1 MRLQSIFSVMGVIVA
16 CVGVSLLMPIGW
28 SIYYDDGML
37 SRLCLAMILIVGVGL
52 AVFFLFRSKD
62 KTVLTHREGMAA
74 VGLSWFLIALAVSFP
89 YVLCGDFN
97 TFADAIFESVSGI
110 TTTGATV
117 LGNVE
122 ALPKSILMW
131 RALSQWLGGM
141 GIIVLSLAILPFL
154 GVGGMQ
160 LYKAEVTGPF
170 RDKLKPRIKDTASV
184 LWKVYLF
191 LTVAMIILLLLG
203 GMDLFNALCHSFAAL
218 ATGGFSTWNNSVAH
232 YPSAYIQWVI
242 IIFMFLG
249 GASFSLHY
257 AFLKGDYRAYFR
269 NSEFRFYLGVA
280 VFASLT
286 IAFGLYGTHYDQI
299 ELSIRAATF
308 QVVSLMTTTGF
319 ASADYEL
326 WSFYAQ
332 ALLVLLLFIGGS
344 GGSTAGGL
352 KCMRIVLLI
361 KYVYHEI
368 YKLVHP
374 RAVRHVKMGNE
385 PVPPDVLSA
394 VSAFCILYLGIFV
407 IASLILTVLGIDLA
421 TSFTAV
427 ATCMG
432 NVGPG
437 LGRVGPVDNF
447 GGLPALSK
455 WILSVCMLIG
465 RLEIYT
471 VLLLFIPEFWR
482 K

>member
-1 MRLQSIFSVMGVIVA
+1 MGVIVA

-28 SIYYDDGML
+28 SMYYDDGML
-37 SRLCLAMILIVGVGL
+37 SRLCLAMILIIGVGL

-62 KTVLTHREGMAA
+62 RTTLTHREGMAA
-74 VGLSWFLIALAVSFP
+74 VGLSWFLIGFAVSLPFM
-89 YVLCGDFN
+89 LCGNFN
-97 TFADAIFESVSGI
+97 SFADAFFESVSGI

-117 LGNVE
+117 LGDVE

-170 RDKLKPRIKDTASV
+170 RDKLKPRIKDTASI

-191 LTVAMIILLLLG
+191 LTILMIILLLLG
-203 GMDLFNALCHSFAAL
+203 GMDLFNALCHAFAAL

-232 YPSAYIQWVI
+232 YSSPYIQWVI

-249 GASFSLHY
+249 GTSFSLHY
-257 AFLKGDYRAYFR
+257 ACFKGDYRIYFK
-269 NSEFRFYLGVA
+269 NPEFRFYLGVV

-286 IAFGLYGTHYDQI
+286 IAFGLYGTQYAQI
-299 ELSIRAATF
+299 ESSIRAATF

-319 ASADYEL
+319 ASANYEL

-361 KYVYHEI
+361 KYIYHEI

-385 PVPPDVLSA
+385 PVSSDVLSA
-394 VSAFCILYLGIFV
+394 VSAFCLLYLGIFV
-407 IASLILTVLGIDLA
+407 IASLLLTALGIDLA

-437 LGRVGPVDNF
+437 LGRIGPVENF
-447 GGLPALSK
+447 GSLPALSK

>member
-1 MRLQSIFSVMGVIVA
+1 MGVIVA
-16 CVGVSLLMPIGW
+16 CVGVSLLLPMAW
-28 SIYYDDGML
+28 SIYYGDGML
-37 SRLCLAMILIVGVGL
+37 PRLFLAMVIIVGLGL
-52 AVFFLFRSKD
+52 IAFFLFRSKD
-62 KTVLTHREGMAA
+62 KTSLTHREGMAA
-74 VGLSWFLIALAVSFP
+74 VGLSWFFIGLAVSFP
-89 YVLCGDFN
+89 YMLCGDFN
-97 TFADAIFESVSGI
+97 SFTDAVFESVSGI
-110 TTTGATV
+110 TTTGATI

-122 ALPKSILMW
+122 GLPKSILMW

-184 LWKVYLF
+184 LWKVYVL
-191 LTVAMIILLLLG
+191 LTVIMTILLLLG
-203 GMDLFNALCHSFAAL
+203 GMNLYNALCHTFATV

-249 GASFSLHY
+249 GVSFSLHY
-257 AFLKGDYRAYFR
+257 AFLNGDYRAYFK
-269 NSEFRFYLGVA
+269 NSEFRFYLGVV

-286 IAFGLYGTHYDQI
+286 IAFGLYGSQYSGI
-299 ELSIRAATF
+299 ELSVRTAAF
-308 QVVSLMTTTGF
+308 QVVSLITTTGF
-319 ASADYEL
+319 ATADYEQ

-332 ALLVLLLFIGGS
+332 ALLVLLLFIGGC

-352 KCMRIVLLI
+352 KCMRVVLLI
-361 KYVYHEI
+361 KYIYHEI
-368 YKLVHP
+368 YRLVHP

-385 PVPPDVLSA
+385 PVSPDVLSA
-394 VSAFCILYLGIFV
+394 VSTFFILYLGIFV
-407 IASLILTVLGIDLA
+407 VSSLALTIMGVDLA

-437 LGRVGPVDNF
+437 LGSIGPVENF
-447 GGLPALSK
+447 GSLPALAK
-455 WILSVCMLIG
+455 WLLSVCMLIG

-482 K
+482 R